1 MEEILEKLKQ
11 EIKEIHNLESLKK
24 VKAAYLGKKG
34 CITKL
39 LKNISTLSAEKRK
52 NYGEKVNRLKREAE
66 KIFSQKSE
74 SIKKEIENLSL
85 EREKL
90 DITLPGRRYA
100 KGSLHPLSIVLRE
113 IEDIFEGLNFSIEE
127 GPEIEYEL
135 YNFDMLNMPKEHPAR
150 DMHDTFYIDEGML
163 LRTHTSPVQIRVL
176 KEKVP
181 PLMFISPGKVYRR
194 DADISHSPMFHQVE
208 GMIVD
213 KKLSFSHLKGIMTVF
228 LRKFFGEETELR
240 FRPSYFPFT
249 EPSAEVDI
257 QCIVCKGNGCRLCS
271 YTGFLEILGC
281 GVVHPSVFKAAG
293 YDPEIWKGLAFG
305 MGVER
310 MAMLKYG
317 IDDIRL
323 FFENDYRFLKNFS
336 LTAVT

>member
-1 MEEILEKLKQ
+1 LEEILEKLKQ

-34 CITKL
+34 YITKL

-52 NYGEKVNRLKREAE
+52 NYGEKVNRLKKEAE

-281 GVVHPSVFKAAG
+281 GVVHPNVFKAAG

>member
-281 GVVHPSVFKAAG
+281 GVVHPNVFKAAG

>member
-1 MEEILEKLKQ
+1 LEEILEKLKQ

-281 GVVHPSVFKAAG
+281 GVVHPNVFKAAG

>member
-1 MEEILEKLKQ
+1 MREILEKLNQ
-11 EIKEIHNLESLKK
+11 AIKEIRDLENLKRI
-24 VKAAYLGKKG
+24 KAEYLGKRG
-34 CITKL
+34 YITKL
-39 LKNISTLSAEKRK
+39 LKNISILPAEEKK
-52 NYGEKVNRLKREAE
+52 NYGEMINSLKKEAE
-66 KIFSQKSE
+66 KILSQKNE
-74 SIKKEIENLSL
+74 SIRKEIENLSL

-90 DITLPGRRYA
+90 DISLPGRRCA
-100 KGSLHPLSIVLRE
+100 KGSLHPLNIVLRE
-113 IEDIFEGLNFSIEE
+113 IEGIFEGLNFSIEE

-150 DMHDTFYIDEGML
+150 DMHDTFYIDEDIL

-176 KEKVP
+176 REKVP

-194 DADISHSPMFHQVE
+194 DADVSHSPMFHQVE

-213 KKLSFSHLKGIMTVF
+213 RKVSFSHLKGIMTVF
-228 LRKFFGEETELR
+228 LREFFGEETKLR

-257 QCIVCKGNGCRLCS
+257 ECIICRGDGCRLCS
-271 YTGFLEILGC
+271 YTGFVEILGC
-281 GVVHPSVFKAAG
+281 GVVHPNVFKAAG
-293 YDPEIWKGLAFG
+293 YDPKIWEGLAFG

-323 FFENDYRFLKNFS
+323 LFENDYRFLKNFA
-336 LTAVT
+336 LI

>member
-11 EIKEIHNLESLKK
+11 EIEEIHNLESLKK

-34 CITKL
+34 YITKL

-52 NYGEKVNRLKREAE
+52 NYGEKVNRLKKEAE
-66 KIFSQKSE
+66 KIFLQKSE

-257 QCIVCKGNGCRLCS
+257 RCIVCKGNGCRLCS

-281 GVVHPSVFKAAG
+281 GVVHPNVFKAAG

-336 LTAVT
+336 LL

>member
-1 MEEILEKLKQ
+1 MKKILEKLNQ
-11 EIKEIHNLESLKK
+11 EIKEIRDLENLKRI
-24 VKAAYLGKKG
+24 KAAYLGKRG
-34 CITKL
+34 YITKL
-39 LKNISTLSAEKRK
+39 LKNISTLPAEEKK
-52 NYGEKVNRLKREAE
+52 NYGEMINRLKKEAE
-66 KIFSQKSE
+66 KIFSQKNE
-74 SIKKEIENLSL
+74 GIRKEIENLSL

-90 DITLPGRRYA
+90 DVSLPGRRYA
-100 KGSLHPLSIVLRE
+100 KGSLHPLNIVLRE
-113 IEDIFEGLNFSIEE
+113 IEGIFEGLNFSIEE

-150 DMHDTFYIDEGML
+150 DMHDTFYIDEDIL

-176 KEKVP
+176 REKVP

-194 DADISHSPMFHQVE
+194 DADVSHSPMFHQVE

-213 KKLSFSHLKGIMTVF
+213 RKVSFSHLKGIMTVF
-228 LRKFFGEETELR
+228 LKEFFGEETKLR

-257 QCIVCKGNGCRLCS
+257 ECIICKGDGCRLCS

-281 GVVHPSVFKAAG
+281 GVVHPNVFKAAG
-293 YDPEIWKGLAFG
+293 YDPKIWKGLAFG

-323 FFENDYRFLKNFS
+323 LFENDYRFLKNF
-336 LTAVT
+336 A

>member
-34 CITKL
+34 YITKL

-52 NYGEKVNRLKREAE
+52 NYGEKVNRLKKEAE

-281 GVVHPSVFKAAG
+281 GVVHPNVFKAAG